1 MWLKKNISLDDKYLK
16 RSDSIYISGVQSL
29 VRLPLIQKER
39 DQKNNLNT
47 AGFISGYQGSPLG
60 GYDLELSKAKHH
72 LNNNEITHLPGLN
85 EELAATSVWGSQQIE
100 YKQKNNKDGVFG
112 IWYGKGPGFDRAMD
126 AIKHANAAGSAKHG
140 GVLAIAGD
148 DHGAKSSTLPHQSD
162 HNFIS
167 AFVPFLY
174 PAGIDDIV
182 PMGLLGFE
190 MSRYSGCWIGMK
202 IVSDVADSAKTYEV
216 YNENKEIIIPTEED
230 LLEYK
235 ELNRNINFSDT
246 PRDLDYKLQR
256 VKGYA
261 AQIFGYK
268 NNIDQVKWPNRNS
281 KIGIISSG
289 KSYNDVREAL
299 RWLNIDKQKAA
310 DLGICLY
317 KVGMPWPLEPNG
329 IRSFCE
335 GLDHVLVIEE
345 KRELIEHQIKWQL
358 YNWKESVRPMVT
370 GKHDE
375 NGCWQ
380 IPPENDLPLALI
392 VEVLAKQI
400 HKATNAKEL
409 LESLEWFKR
418 RNLKQSLVR
427 APIDRKSYFCSGC
440 PHNISTQLPKGSSAL
455 AGIGCHYMA
464 VNMDR
469 NTELY
474 TQMGGEGTPWIGQS
488 NFSKDKHIFA
498 NLGDGTYK
506 HSGSLAIRACIDAG
520 VNITFKIL
528 YNDAVAMT
536 GGQSMGDNWNPI
548 QIAEQVI
555 AEGANKVF
563 ILTENLK
570 AYKGKKIPY
579 EVSLKHR
586 DHLHSVQ
593 ELLVQTPG
601 VSILIYDQGCAAE
614 KRRQRKRGKLED
626 PAQKILINP
635 EVCEGCGDCSIQSNC
650 ISIEPLETKL
660 GRKRIIN
667 QSNCNKDFSC
677 LKGFCPS
684 FFSVNSHI
692 PNKKEHFELGHNMP
706 NPDHILKE
714 EITNIILTG
723 IGGTGVLT
731 ISAILGMAANIENKK
746 ATTMDMTGLAQKG
759 GAVWA
764 YIKIYDKQKKPYSHK
779 ITPGMSDLLIACDQV
794 VATKDEIQEVISKKR
809 TYAIINSNSAPTSD
823 FVSDSEINF
832 KANEIK
838 DLIKNSTRKILAE
851 LDSTRLSYKF
861 FGNSING
868 NMIML
873 GASFQC
879 GLIPLDQNSII
890 QAIKLNKIGA
900 EDNLKAF
907 NLGRLYIHE
916 PNNEIF
922 KSPIKKE
929 LISIKALREMIKEYS
944 NKFFDDFIKIEKKL
958 NAKKLN
964 NTLIKHTLREYGR
977 ICLIKDEYAVAKMHL
992 MNFKKIASNHFSS
1005 WSNVSFYLSPPL
1017 LSAIKDSKTQKAKK
1031 FKIPGF
1037 IAIPI
1042 FIVLNKLTFLRG
1054 SFIDIFKYTSER
1066 KINLKHKEVFEKEL
1080 EKALINNR
1088 AEEKIDNLNK
1098 LSMNVKG
1105 YGHVREAKFNKFLKD
1120 LKIEKIKSFS
1130 V

>member
-1 MWLKKNISLDDKYLK
+1 
-16 RSDSIYISGVQSL
+16 
-29 VRLPLIQKER
+29 
-39 DQKNNLNT
+39 
-47 AGFISGYQGSPLG
+47 
-60 GYDLELSKAKHH
+60 
-72 LNNNEITHLPGLN
+72 
-85 EELAATSVWGSQQIE
+85 
-100 YKQKNNKDGVFG
+100 
-112 IWYGKGPGFDRAMD
+112 
-126 AIKHANAAGSAKHG
+126 
-140 GVLAIAGD
+140 
-148 DHGAKSSTLPHQSD
+148 
-162 HNFIS
+162 
-167 AFVPFLY
+167 
-174 PAGIDDIV
+174 
-182 PMGLLGFE
+182 
-190 MSRYSGCWIGMK
+190 
-202 IVSDVADSAKTYEV
+202 
-216 YNENKEIIIPTEED
+216 
-230 LLEYK
+230 
-235 ELNRNINFSDT
+235 
-246 PRDLDYKLQR
+246 
-256 VKGYA
+256 
-261 AQIFGYK
+261 
-268 NNIDQVKWPNRNS
+268 
-281 KIGIISSG
+281 
-289 KSYNDVREAL
+289 
-299 RWLNIDKQKAA
+299 
-310 DLGICLY
+310 
-317 KVGMPWPLEPNG
+317 
-329 IRSFCE
+329 
-335 GLDHVLVIEE
+335 
-345 KRELIEHQIKWQL
+345 
-358 YNWKESVRPMVT
+358 
-370 GKHDE
+370 
-375 NGCWQ
+375 
-380 IPPENDLPLALI
+380 
-392 VEVLAKQI
+392 
-400 HKATNAKEL
+400 
-409 LESLEWFKR
+409 
-418 RNLKQSLVR
+418 
-427 APIDRKSYFCSGC
+427 
-440 PHNISTQLPKGSSAL
+440 
-455 AGIGCHYMA
+455 
-464 VNMDR
+464 
-469 NTELY
+469 
-474 TQMGGEGTPWIGQS
+474 
-488 NFSKDKHIFA
+488 
-498 NLGDGTYK
+498 
-506 HSGSLAIRACIDAG
+506 
-520 VNITFKIL
+520 
-528 YNDAVAMT
+528 
-536 GGQSMGDNWNPI
+536 
-548 QIAEQVI
+548 
-555 AEGANKVF
+555 
-563 ILTENLK
+563 
-570 AYKGKKIPY
+570 
-579 EVSLKHR
+579 
-586 DHLHSVQ
+586 
-593 ELLVQTPG
+593 
-601 VSILIYDQGCAAE
+601 
-614 KRRQRKRGKLED
+614 
-626 PAQKILINP
+626 
-635 EVCEGCGDCSIQSNC
+635 
-650 ISIEPLETKL
+650 
-660 GRKRIIN
+660 
-667 QSNCNKDFSC
+667 
-677 LKGFCPS
+677 
-684 FFSVNSHI
+684 
-692 PNKKEHFELGHNMP
+692 
-706 NPDHILKE
+706 
-714 EITNIILTG
+714 
-723 IGGTGVLT
+723 
-731 ISAILGMAANIENKK
+731 MAANIENKK

-823 FVSDSEINF
+823 FVSNSEINF

-977 ICLIKDEYAVAKMHL
+977 ICLIKDEYAIAKMHL

-1017 LSAIKDSKTQKAKK
+1017 FSAIKDSKTQKAKK